1 MSETL
6 HSRNRVHIV
15 VEMQL
20 GNNAISKSVKVKAD
34 TKTNTMRTAVLSGL
48 GLNVIVAV
56 GQHKHIAMNI
66 NQRINGTREKRK
78 GEPMT
83 ENERKTMMI
92 LADTIQGEINRM
104 CVTKE
109 LSEFDTMYGHAKKNI
124 EKLSKMIYDARFKT
138 ERRTDESNNQTN

>member
-6 HSRNRVHIV
+6 HSQNHVRIV
-15 VEMQL
+15 VEMQSE
-20 GNNAISKSVKVKAD
+20 NNAISKSAKVKAD
-34 TKTNTMRTAVLSGL
+34 TKMNTMRTVALNGL
-48 GLNVIVAV
+48 GLSVTVAV
-56 GQHKHIAMNI
+56 EQQKPIATNI
-66 NQRINGTREKRK
+66 NQRIIGTMGKRK

-92 LADTIQGEINRM
+92 FADTIQGEINRM

-109 LSEFDTMYGHAKKNI
+109 LSEFDTMYGHAKKNL

-138 ERRTDESNNQTN
+138 ERRTDEPDK